1 LDAEENK
8 GCGAPLAETP
18 GTEEETCEEAL
29 LWIDEMMAGM
39 EFPIARTTASVR
51 EPANWGDQELEAVLF
66 TGLSDVAEDGRE
78 SWVGK
83 PTDKLLLVECDGRVI
98 TKENKNSPAEDEPQ
112 HELRGTTVTKTTST
126 GKTFAHNQEKRL
138 RYSNRKPSQP
148 KFGQNKKK
156 RYATRTQRHATPR

>member
-1 LDAEENK
+1 MDAEENE

-39 EFPIARTTASVR
+39 KFPIARTTASVR
-51 EPANWGDQELEAVLF
+51 EPANWGDQELEAVLV
-66 TGLSDVAEDGRE
+66 TGLSDFAEDGRE

-83 PTDKLLLVECDGRVI
+83 PTDNLVVGRAR
-98 TKENKNSPAEDEPQ
+98 KNRKPE
-112 HELRGTTVTKTTST
+112 T
-126 GKTFAHNQEKRL
+126 GKTFAHNQEKTL

-156 RYATRTQRHATPR
+156 HYATRTPRHATTR